1 MIQATTQTR
10 KMIKNMTNNNKGTKV
25 FVKEGEDINRA
36 LRRLKNKVEDAGT
49 LKTLQKKEFYE
60 KPTTE
65 RKRKKAAGKARYL
78 KKLQKEQLPKKM
90 Y

>member
-1 MIQATTQTR
+1 
-10 KMIKNMTNNNKGTKV
+10 MIKGTTV
-25 FVKEGEDINRA
+25 VVKEGDDIGRA
-36 LRRLKNKVEDAGT
+36 LRKFKNKVEDAGT

-65 RKRKKAAGKARYL
+65 RKRKKTAAKDRYRKQL
-78 KKLQKEQLPKKM
+78 ERNQLPPKE

>member
-1 MIQATTQTR
+1 MKTKKMMNSKSIGTT
-10 KMIKNMTNNNKGTKV
+10 V

-36 LRRLKNKVEDAGT
+36 IRRFKNKVEEAGT

-60 KPTTE
+60 KPTTT

-78 KKLQKEQLPKKM
+78 KKLEKQQLPKKL

>member
-1 MIQATTQTR
+1 MKKRT
-10 KMIKNMTNNNKGTKV
+10 MMNNKFIKGCTV
-25 FVKEGEDINRA
+25 IVREGEDINRA
-36 LRRLKNKVEDAGT
+36 LRRLKNKVEEAGT

-65 RKRKKAAGKARYL
+65 RKRKKAAGRARFL
-78 KKLQKEQLPKKM
+78 KKLEKAQLPKKL

>member
-1 MIQATTQTR
+1 MQTR
-10 KMIKNMTNNNKGTKV
+10 KMTKNMTNNNRGTKV

>member
-1 MIQATTQTR
+1 MMQQKI
-10 KMIKNMTNNNKGTKV
+10 KGTAV
-25 FVKEGEDINRA
+25 ILKEGEDVHRA
-36 LRRLKNKVEDAGT
+36 LRRFKNKVEDSGV

-65 RKRKKAAGKARYL
+65 RKRKNAAAVARYQ
-78 KKLQKEQLPKKM
+78 KKMEKEQLPKKM

>member
-1 MIQATTQTR
+1 M
-10 KMIKNMTNNNKGTKV
+10 KNEIKGTAV
-25 FVKEGEDINRA
+25 VVKDGEDINRA
-36 LRRLKNKVEDAGT
+36 IRRFKNKVEEAGT

-65 RKRKKAAGKARYL
+65 RKRKKSAAKARYM
-78 KKLQKEQLPKKM
+78 KKLEKEQLPKKL